1 MDLQNTREY
10 CIDKLTLTE
19 EDELLLIGWAFDR
32 SLSKEIEIQ
41 VKNDGGELVSLQ
53 RKNIARP
60 DVNHSYLLPE
70 ALLAG
75 FELRWKREGRPKFT
89 VSFGSGE
96 DALHYSLNVQ
106 DALFQQR
113 EDKRHFINF
122 SQMMKE
128 RDADLLKDD
137 FRYLMR
143 NGFGGLKKLRQKRYE
158 PIDPAY
164 TAYFERHKAS
174 AEELSYQ
181 KEHQPLNGPKFS
193 ILVPAYKTREK
204 HLRGMIESVMGQS
217 YQNWQLC
224 IADGSEDGGSLK
236 GILEEYRKKDSR
248 VCYQI
253 NEKNLGI
260 SGNTNEALKLAEGDY
275 IALLDHDDLL
285 APNALYEVA
294 SLILQH
300 EDADAV
306 YTDEDKFSDSVNG
319 RFEPAFKP
327 DFNLDLLRS
336 NNYIC
341 HLFVTKREIAEE
353 VGGFHSEYDGSQD
366 YDFIFRCTEK
376 ARGVYHIPKVLYY
389 WRSHPDSV
397 AENPESKTYAYEAGK
412 HAIQAHL
419 ERCGL
424 EAEVS
429 RLPYW
434 GLYRVDYKPD
444 KDAKISVIVRKEAS
458 GGEGSVSKSRGN
470 GPEMIELDASGSRA
484 DLNEKIKERAK
495 GDYYLFL
502 SPSLQALPEESLA
515 QLVKQ
520 ASRRDAG
527 AVGTRIYDNES
538 RIAQAGYVLG
548 LEGLAGS
555 VLKGTIRDTIG
566 YCAKA
571 ILQQDYT
578 MVSPAAYMVSKEAFF
593 AVGGFDAQL
602 SYPLADLD
610 LQLRLGQ
617 KGLLSIYEPAAELSF
632 KTREEKKR
640 GEEAEREE
648 AYFKIKWK
656 ELLEKPDP
664 YYNVNFSLEEQ
675 DFSLKR
681 EVLR

>member
-19 EDELLLIGWAFDR
+19 EDELLLVGWAFDR
-32 SLSKEIEIQ
+32 SSSGEIEIR
-41 VKNDGGELVSLQ
+41 VKNDKGESISLQ
-53 RKNIARP
+53 RKSTARP
-60 DVNHSYLLPE
+60 DVNHSYQLPE
-70 ALLAG
+70 RLLSG
-75 FELRWKREGRPKFT
+75 FELRWKREGRPKFS

-96 DALHYSLNVQ
+96 EALLYSLNVQ

-113 EDKRHFINF
+113 EDRRHFTGF
-122 SQMMKE
+122 SQMMREKDPE
-128 RDADLLKDD
+128 LLQDD
-137 FRYLMR
+137 FRYLLR
-143 NGFGGLKKLRQKRYE
+143 NGFGGLKKLWQKRYE

-164 TAYFERHKAS
+164 TAYFEKHKAT
-174 AEELSYQ
+174 AEELLYQ
-181 KEHQPLNGPKFS
+181 KEHQPPDGPKFS
-193 ILVPAYKTREK
+193 ILVPAYKTKEK
-204 HLRGMIESVMGQS
+204 HLRAMIESVIEQS

-224 IADGSEDGGSLK
+224 IADGSEDAGSIAHILK
-236 GILEEYRKKDSR
+236 EYQEKDAR
-248 VCYQI
+248 VCFRI

-260 SGNTNEALKLAEGDY
+260 SGNTNEALKLADGAY
-275 IALLDHDDLL
+275 VVLLDHDDLL
-285 APNALYEVA
+285 APNALYELA
-294 SLILQH
+294 DLILQH
-300 EDADAV
+300 EDADV
-306 YTDEDKFSDSVNG
+306 IYTDEDKFSDSVNG

-341 HLFVTKREIAEE
+341 HMFVARREIAEA
-353 VGGFHSEYDGSQD
+353 VGGFHSEFDGSQD

-376 ARGVYHIPKVLYY
+376 ARKVYHIPKVLYY

-412 HAIQAHL
+412 HAIEAHL
-419 ERCGL
+419 TRCGV

-444 KDAKISVIVRKEAS
+444 KDAKISVIVRNESAGRVSSAS
-458 GGEGSVSKSRGN
+458 RNTGN
-470 GPEMIELDASGSRA
+470 GPEMVELDASGQRSE
-484 DLNEKIKERAK
+484 LNKKIKERAK

-502 SPSLQALPEESLA
+502 HPSLQSLPEESLA

-520 ASRRDAG
+520 MSRSDAG
-527 AVGTRIYDNES
+527 AVGARIYDNES
-538 RIAQAGYVLG
+538 RIAQAGYVVG

-555 VLKGTIRDTIG
+555 VLKGTIRDSIG

-571 ILQQDYT
+571 ILQQDYG

-593 AVGGFDAQL
+593 AVGGFDTNL

-617 KGLLSIYEPAAELSF
+617 KGLLCIYEPAAELFF
-632 KTREEKKR
+632 KSKEEKKAIL
-640 GEEAEREE
+640 EAEREE
-648 AYFKIKWK
+648 EYFKAKWK
-656 ELLEKPDP
+656 KLLEKPDP
-664 YYNVNFSLEEQ
+664 YYNVNFSLEET

-681 EVLR
+681 E

>member
-1 MDLQNTREY
+1 MSRKQSAGGRIQWTR
-10 CIDKLTLTE
+10 
-19 EDELLLIGWAFDR
+19 
-32 SLSKEIEIQ
+32 
-41 VKNDGGELVSLQ
+41 
-53 RKNIARP
+53 
-60 DVNHSYLLPE
+60 
-70 ALLAG
+70 
-75 FELRWKREGRPKFT
+75 
-89 VSFGSGE
+89 
-96 DALHYSLNVQ
+96 
-106 DALFQQR
+106 
-113 EDKRHFINF
+113 
-122 SQMMKE
+122 M
-128 RDADLLKDD
+128 
-137 FRYLMR
+137 
-143 NGFGGLKKLRQKRYE
+143 LKKLSPYTVQKGVRYLKH
-158 PIDPAY
+158 Y
-164 TAYFERHKAS
+164 
-174 AEELSYQ
+174 
-181 KEHQPLNGPKFS
+181 GPKEFWIRLHERFEPEEVPYGPWYAAYIPDKETLEEQKKHKFS
-193 ILVPAYKTREK
+193 DPLLISIAVPAYQTPVKFLK
-204 HLRGMIESVMGQS
+204 QMIESLIAQT
-217 YQNWQLC
+217 YAQWELC
-224 IADGSEDGGSLK
+224 IANASPDDEEMQRVLADYSARDPRVKFCNLRENM
-236 GILEEYRKKDSR
+236 GIAE
-248 VCYQI
+248 
-253 NEKNLGI
+253 
-260 SGNTNEALKLAEGDY
+260 NTNRAFAMAGGEFIG
-275 IALLDHDDLL
+275 LLDHDDLL

-294 SLILQH
+294 SLILQY

-353 VGGFHSEYDGSQD
+353 VGGFHSEFDGSQD

-376 ARGVYHIPKVLYY
+376 AKGVYHIPKVLYY

-412 HAIQAHL
+412 HAIEAHL
-419 ERCGL
+419 ARCKV

-470 GPEMIELDASGSRA
+470 GPEMIELDASGNRA

-502 SPSLQALPEESLA
+502 NPSLQALPEESLA

-527 AVGTRIYDNES
+527 AVGARIYDNES
-538 RIAQAGYVLG
+538 RIAQAGYVMG
-548 LEGLAGS
+548 MDGLAGS

-571 ILQQDYT
+571 ILQQDYA
-578 MVSPAAYMVSKEAFF
+578 MVSPAAYMVSKEQFF
-593 AVGGFDAQL
+593 AVGGFDRQL

-617 KGLLSIYEPAAELSF
+617 KGLLCIYEPAAELSF
-632 KTREEKKR
+632 KTGEEKKS
-640 GEEAEREE
+640 GAEAEREE
-648 AYFKIKWK
+648 AYFKAKWK

-664 YYNVNFSLEEQ
+664 FYNVNFSLEDS
-675 DFSLKR
+675 DFSLRKC
-681 EVLR
+681 

>member
-1 MDLQNTREY
+1 MDSQNTREY

-41 VKNDGGELVSLQ
+41 IKNDRGEQLSIQ
-53 RKNIARP
+53 RKSIARP
-60 DVNHSYLLPE
+60 DVNHSYQLSEELLC
-70 ALLAG
+70 G

-96 DALHYSLNVQ
+96 GAQFYQLNVQ

-113 EDKRHFINF
+113 EDRRHFINF
-122 SQMMKE
+122 SQMMRE
-128 RDADLLKDD
+128 RDPELLKDD
-137 FRYLMR
+137 FRYFLR
-143 NGFGGLKKLRQKRYE
+143 NGFGNLKKLWQKRYE

-164 TAYFERHKAS
+164 TAYFEEHKAS

-181 KEHQPLNGPKFS
+181 KEHQPLDGPKIS

-236 GILEEYRKKDSR
+236 EILEEYRKKDPR

-253 NEKNLGI
+253 NEKNFGI

-285 APNALYEVA
+285 APNALYEIA

-300 EDADAV
+300 EDADVV
-306 YTDEDKFSDSVNG
+306 YTDENKFSDSVNG

-341 HLFVTKREIAEE
+341 HMFVTKREIAEE
-353 VGGFHSEYDGSQD
+353 VGGFHSEFDGSQD

-376 ARGVYHIPKVLYY
+376 AAGVYHIPKVLYY

-412 HAIQAHL
+412 HAIEAHL
-419 ERCGL
+419 ERCKV

-444 KDAKISVIVRKEAS
+444 KDAKISVIVRKEGS
-458 GGEGSVSKSRGN
+458 GREECSRSRGK
-470 GPEMIELDASGSRA
+470 GPEMIELDLSGSRA
-484 DLNEKIKERAK
+484 DLNEKIRERAK

-502 SPSLQALPEESLA
+502 DPSLQSLPEESLA

-520 ASRRDAG
+520 ACRKDAG
-527 AVGTRIYDNES
+527 AVGARIYDNEN

-555 VLKGTIRDTIG
+555 VLKGTIRDAIG

-578 MVSPAAYMVSKEAFF
+578 MVSPAAYMVSKEQFF

-632 KTREEKKR
+632 KTREKKKS
-640 GEEAEREE
+640 GEEAEGEE
-648 AYFKIKWK
+648 AYFKAKWK
-656 ELLEKPDP
+656 ELLKRPDP
-664 YYNVNFSLEEQ
+664 LYNVNFSLEDF
-675 DFSLKR
+675 DFSLRKG
-681 EVLR
+681 